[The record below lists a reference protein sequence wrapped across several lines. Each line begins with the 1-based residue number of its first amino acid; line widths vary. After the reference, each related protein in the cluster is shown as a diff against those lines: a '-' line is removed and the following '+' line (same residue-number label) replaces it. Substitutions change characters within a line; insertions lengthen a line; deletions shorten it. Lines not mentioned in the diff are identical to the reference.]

1 MQNRAERRR
10 KTTTFCSHHS
20 LRQYLFVMIILL
32 SGDISLNPGPDLNS
46 SRSFDDLVK
55 TRGLKVLHQNNRGLV
70 CHKAGLEELL
80 CRSDLKQ
87 AHVIG
92 ISDTHINRNIRDS
105 EIDIAGFDLLRKDR
119 AEGAGGGVAVYVVE
133 SLPSHRRLDLEE
145 DGIECIWIEVWV
157 KNSKPILVE
166 NLYRPPDNSDYL
178 PEDFNNRSKKM
189 LYNVNREDKETFL
202 LGDFNCDYSKAHK
215 NQSLKSTMASLGL
228 HQQVTTP
235 TRIDETS
242 QSMIDLVLTNMPHN
256 ICKTVVLESCL
267 SDHHLV
273 GTVRKLNSLRFSPP
287 LITCRNYK
295 NYEKE
300 NLNKDLKEAPWNQAL
315 KSHDA
320 EIAYNA
326 LESILT
332 KVFDKHAPVTQK
344 SPWLAL
350 PLEKPRDFE
359 IDKVER
365 LPSNKS

>member
-1 MQNRAERRR
+1 M
-10 KTTTFCSHHS
+10 
-20 LRQYLFVMIILL
+20 
-32 SGDISLNPGPDLNS
+32 
-46 SRSFDDLVK
+46 
-55 TRGLKVLHQNNRGLV
+55 
-70 CHKAGLEELL
+70 
-80 CRSDLKQ
+80 
-87 AHVIG
+87 
-92 ISDTHINRNIRDS
+92 
-105 EIDIAGFDLLRKDR
+105 
-119 AEGAGGGVAVYVVE
+119 VE
-133 SLPSHRRLDLEE
+133 SLPNHRRLDLEE

-157 KNSKPILVE
+157 KSSKPILVG

-178 PEDFNNRSKKM
+178 PEDFNNRFEKM
-189 LYNVNREDKETFL
+189 LYNVNSEDKETLL

-215 NQSLKSTMASLGL
+215 NQSLKSTMASFGL

-273 GTVRKLNSLRFSPP
+273 GTVRKLNSLRFSPR

-300 NLNKDLKEAPWNQAL
+300 NLNKDLKEAPWNQVL

-326 LESILT
+326 FESILT

-344 SPWLAL
+344 
-350 PLEKPRDFE
+350 
-359 IDKVER
+359 
-365 LPSNKS
+365 KSVACIAPGEPQRF